1 MGSFEAPN
9 VHALRQENVWTDRF
23 GSLSDPGSPWE
34 YCELDGCMCGAVCPQ
49 GYGLA
54 YTVGDDDIVVQIS
67 NFVSDPST
75 GGSGFG
81 GVTLSA
87 NGSDVLTD
95 GGRFRGEIE
104 RALLDM
110 QALFK

>member
-1 MGSFEAPN
+1 MHAPALCPPLCLPADRQLTLTCNVLAAAVFSF
-9 VHALRQENVWTDRF
+9 
-23 GSLSDPGSPWE
+23 
-34 YCELDGCMCGAVCPQ
+34 GAVCPQ